1 MQHNGGSIQLMRGC
15 ARLQAPVN
23 ADFVHTSALTGLA
36 AEGSSGSDGS
46 ALHKVSRSLRAVDG
60 TSIGAGWNR
69 GGTRLEYGIMPLG
82 GDAAAYAG
90 PTCTVYESSLHVL
103 EDETIR

>member
-1 MQHNGGSIQLMRGC
+1 MRGC

-60 TSIGAGWNR
+60 TSVGAGWNR
-69 GGTRLEYGIMPLG
+69 EGTRLEYGIMPLG